1 MYYDFYINE
10 NNWYYFFFYEI
21 FSCLLEIN
29 GVIEINVCF
38 IIEGVYI
45 LIWIRCYLN
54 MFFLK

>member
-29 GVIEINVCF
+29 DVIKINVCF